1 MKILTTLF
9 LLIFSNSI
17 YAWIDDKD
25 ANMEF
30 TNEIKQILAHSS
42 IKEEHLSPDKKSK
55 VTLYRSDKALEEGEV
70 ADEVLN
76 ILTENDS
83 LWFYS
88 GYGQNFYDINFLDND
103 NLMLQERNFYMS
115 ASFIINLQNK
125 GIVSLGGGSYEILD
139 DKRIRLNHA
148 KRYDELGAYWIDTI
162 VNYQGDLIKVIS
174 KPESEH
180 WKRKS
185 IKEIV
190 DGYYDISLLE
200 QSLEEYIYVFR

>member
-1 MKILTTLF
+1 MKVLLSLF

-25 ANMEF
+25 TNMEF
-30 TNEIKQILAHSS
+30 TNEIKQILEYSS
-42 IKEEHLSPDKKSK
+42 IREEHLSPDKKSK
-55 VTLYRSDKALEEGEV
+55 AILYRSDKKLVEGEV

-83 LWFYS
+83 LWFYD

-103 NLMLQERNFYMS
+103 NLMLQERNFYVS
-115 ASFIINLQNK
+115 ASFIINLKNK

-139 DKRIRLNHA
+139 DKHIRLNHA

-200 QSLEEYIYVFR
+200 QSLEGYIYVFR